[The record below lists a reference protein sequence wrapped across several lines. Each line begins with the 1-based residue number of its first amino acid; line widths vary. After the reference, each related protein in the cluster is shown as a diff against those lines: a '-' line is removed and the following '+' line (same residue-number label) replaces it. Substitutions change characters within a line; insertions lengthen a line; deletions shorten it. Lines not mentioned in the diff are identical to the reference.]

1 MIPTFR
7 DRLSLLFMLFIWLV
21 IAIAIIGQHLRNIL
35 GGVEMWTPVL
45 TIAFLFEYFVIF
57 WPACDFYFKKGKEGV
72 NRYWGTVIFFMVVNL
87 IIFWFNHWLGFL
99 SFVVVPP
106 YIFNIVKESKYVETI
121 KGREMSTYADA
132 KRTYNQARS
141 DNDAGYFWGGV
152 FIPSEEATT
161 HFLVAGASGSGK
173 TITLRL
179 LMQSMLPKIQS
190 GSNCRALIYDAKRD
204 ILSII
209 AGINNDCPIWI
220 LNPFDQRCVAWDMA
234 KDINTYAQAE
244 SLANI
249 LVPKVE
255 KEDPFFRDATVSI
268 LKGVI
273 EIFMENAPGA
283 WDFRDILLAMRSRY
297 TLGAL
302 LESNPDTEDCLEFLA
317 SDATAA
323 SVMSTIK
330 TKIGVY
336 RTIAALWHRAE
347 KKISLNEWAES
358 SGIIVIGKDN
368 QAKEALSAIN
378 QLIFTRVAQILLD
391 KPEVKR
397 PETFIVLD
405 ELASIGKLNQLKE
418 LAEEG
423 RSKGVCLAVGFQ
435 SIKSIENVYNEKV
448 AEAITGQFRHK
459 AFLRLDSEPTAEWA
473 SKLIG
478 DAEIRRITEGVTMSK
493 DGRNRTLTEQFQT
506 IRVVKPSE
514 FLSILPINE
523 NIGQGM
529 IGYYLGQKA
538 YQLLYPIDFIRQNLW
553 AKSDKV
559 PDFLKSPDSYQR
571 LEPWTEEDLHRL
583 SIHHI
588 LRPNFQDS
596 LYEEPN

>member
-1 MIPTFR
+1 MIPIFR
-7 DRLSLLFMLFIWLV
+7 DRLSLFFILFVWAT
-21 IAIAIIGQHLRNIL
+21 IATIIIGYHLRNIL
-35 GGVEMWTPVL
+35 GGAEMWATVL
-45 TIAFLFEYFVIF
+45 TIAFLFEYFAVF
-57 WPACDFYFKKGKEGV
+57 WPACDYYFKKGKEGV

-99 SFVVVPP
+99 SFVFIPP
-106 YIFNIVKESKYVETI
+106 YIFNIVKERKSVETI
-121 KGREMSTYADA
+121 KGRELSTYSDA
-132 KRTYNQARS
+132 KRTYEQARS
-141 DNDAGYFWGGV
+141 DNDSGYFWGGV
-152 FIPSEEATT
+152 LIPSEEATT

-179 LMQSMLPKIQS
+179 LMQSMLPKIQPK
-190 GSNCRALIYDAKRD
+190 SNCRALIYDAKRD

-209 AGINNDCPIWI
+209 SGINKDCPLWI

-249 LVPKVE
+249 LVPKIE

-302 LESNPDTEDCLEFLA
+302 LESSPDTEDCLEFLA

-330 TKIGVY
+330 TKMGIY
-336 RTIAALWHRAE
+336 RTIAALWHRAQ
-347 KKISLNEWAES
+347 KKISLSEWAES
-358 SGIIVIGKDN
+358 NAIIVIGKDN
-368 QAKEALSAIN
+368 QAKEALSALN

-397 PETFIVLD
+397 PETFIILD

-423 RSKGVCLAVGFQ
+423 RSKGICLAVGFQ
-435 SIKSIENVYNEKV
+435 SIKSLENVYNEKV

-478 DAEIRRITEGVTMSK
+478 DAEIRRITEGTTMSK

-506 IRVVKPSE
+506 IRVIKASE
-514 FLSILPINE
+514 FLSILPINQ

-529 IGYYLGQKA
+529 TGYYLGQKA
-538 YQLLYPIDFIRQNLW
+538 YKHFYTLDFISQNLLP
-553 AKSDKV
+553 KSDKV
-559 PDFLKSPDSYQR
+559 SDFIKSPDSYQR
-571 LEPWTEEDLHRL
+571 LESWTDEDLRRL
-583 SIHHI
+583 GIHHI
-588 LRPNFQDS
+588 LRPDLQDNFHNGD
-596 LYEEPN
+596 